1 MNALEALE
9 AAGDATRA
17 AEAAEYHKAERR
29 YLGTPNAAIDELVA
43 GWRAELTVEERVA
56 LAASLWQSDVHEA
69 RIAAAKLLLQARMR
83 PDDEA
88 WQLIESWL
96 PELDAWS
103 IADAVSKA
111 AEKRLTADPARME
124 AVELWLQSENPWMRR
139 AALIASLPLAK
150 LNNLKPE
157 QVYAREM
164 AIGWLE
170 TMLPD
175 RDWHIQKAIAG
186 WLRDLSKHDPERV
199 RLFMAEHS
207 EDMRGFTRKDVAN
220 RL

>member
-1 MNALEALE
+1 MNAINALEAQ
-9 AAGDATRA
+9 GDPARA
-17 AEAAEYHKAERR
+17 AEAAEYHKADRR

-43 GWRAELTVEERVA
+43 QWRADLGVEERVA
-56 LAASLWQSDVHEA
+56 LASSLWHSNIHEA

-83 PDDEA
+83 PDEA
-88 WQLIESWL
+88 AWRLIESWL

-111 AEKRLTADPARME
+111 AEKRLTAEPARME

-139 AALIASLPLAK
+139 AALIAALPLAK

-170 TMLPD
+170 TLLPD
-175 RDWHIQKAIAG
+175 RDWHIQKTIAG
-186 WLRDLSKHDPERV
+186 WLRDLAKHDPDRV
-199 RLFMAEHS
+199 RQFMAEHS